1 VKILLLVLAAFAVV
15 FLYNYANRS
24 RFEALDLRK
33 EVRTNLIYL
42 YAGIVDVRRIF
53 NKYTPPV
60 DTMDVLA
67 TLSDL
72 EARYEGFNAVFYGE
86 TGALMGPSQ
95 LREMNEVLKGEQMA
109 VNRVRRAVIQKMTD
123 EQLSAEHLED
133 EANG

>member
-1 VKILLLVLAAFAVV
+1 VKILLLVLAALAVL
-15 FLYNYANRS
+15 FYYNYTNRQ

-67 TLSDL
+67 TLLDL

-95 LREMNEVLKGEQMA
+95 LRDMNELLKADQMQ
-109 VNRVRRAVIQKMTD
+109 VNRVRRAVIEKMTD
-123 EQLSAEHLED
+123 EQLAAEHLED